1 MRAALVAGGQND
13 SIVTVGL
20 MLVGGQVAQGEFD
33 AVAGGD
39 NRFHLATAQ
48 HVVAH
53 LMRNLLAVED
63 AVDALDQ
70 VEVDH

>member
-1 MRAALVAGGQND
+1 
-13 SIVTVGL
+13 

-39 NRFHLATAQ
+39 NRFHLAPAQ